1 MSIDTAPRGETEG
14 SGQAPGSQ
22 GEGAMVEVVAPT
34 GGGPVVALTHR
45 QILLVFSG
53 LMLGMFLAALDQTI
67 VGTALPTIV
76 NSLHGLNHMSWV
88 VTAYLLTSTISTPLY
103 GKLSDQFG
111 RKGIFQ
117 FAIVIFLV
125 GSALA
130 GLSQNMMQL
139 IAFRGI
145 QGLGAGGLMAMAMTI
160 IADVVSPRERGRYQG
175 YFGATFALSSVAGP
189 LLGGVFTDNLSWRWI
204 FYINIPIGITALVVT
219 SVVLKLPFRR
229 QSHRIDF
236 LGAGLMMVGITAALL
251 VTVWGGTQ
259 YAWGSSVIV
268 GLGLLSVVFIAS
280 FIVWEHYAAEPILP
294 PSLFHIGVFRTAS
307 TVSFLLSMVMFGA
320 IIYLPLYLQL
330 VDGVSAMVSG
340 LLMIP
345 LMLGLLATSIVSG
358 QIVTRTGKYKPMP
371 IVGSILVIIGMWL
384 LSHLGLHTSHLTMS
398 FYVIV
403 LGAGMGMTMQIMILA
418 TQNAVPTDSIGTG
431 TAAVTF
437 FRSLGGAFGTS
448 LFGAI
453 FIAGLSHWIPILA
466 PGAAAAGVHVH
477 GSFSMSPSEL
487 HALPP
492 HMQYG
497 ILDSFVRSLHTV
509 FLVGVPIALVMLVV
523 SLFLKQLP
531 LRSKSGLERPS
542 EDLAMSMG
550 EVGSSDAEIDEGV
563 LDGSM
568 AAGTVPDDGVF
579 GHGLS
584 IG

>member
-1 MSIDTAPRGETEG
+1 MTIDTVPLGDAG
-14 SGQAPGSQ
+14 SAKGPVPVEIA
-22 GEGAMVEVVAPT
+22 GAEAAVSDS
-34 GGGPVVALTHR
+34 GGPVVALTHR
-45 QILLVFSG
+45 QIMIIFSG

-103 GKLSDQFG
+103 GKLSDQLG

-117 FAIVIFLV
+117 FAIVIFLI

-130 GLSQNMMQL
+130 GLSQNMTQL

-189 LLGGVFTDNLSWRWI
+189 LLGGIFTEQLSWRWI
-204 FYINIPIGITALVVT
+204 FYINLPIGIVALVVT
-219 SVVLKLPFRR
+219 SAVLKLPFRR

-236 LGAGLMMVGITAALL
+236 VGAGLMTVGVTAALL

-259 YAWGSSVIV
+259 YPWGSSLII
-268 GLGLLSVVFIAS
+268 GIGLLSAVFIGA

-294 PSLFHIGVFRTAS
+294 PSLFRIGVFRTSS

-330 VDGVSAMVSG
+330 VDGVSPTVSG
-340 LLMIP
+340 LLMVP
-345 LMLGLLATSIVSG
+345 LMLGLLVSSIVSG
-358 QIVTRTGKYKPMP
+358 QIVTRTGVYKPMP
-371 IVGSILVIIGMWL
+371 VVGSGMVIIGMWL
-384 LSHLGLHTSHLTMS
+384 LSNLGLHTSHLTMS
-398 FYVIV
+398 LYVIV

-418 TQNAVPTDSIGTG
+418 TQNAVPPDSIGTG

-437 FRSLGGAFGTS
+437 FRSLGGAFGSS

-453 FIAGLSHWIPILA
+453 FIAGLSHWIPVLV
-466 PGAAAAGVHVH
+466 PGAAAAGIHVR
-477 GSFSMSPSEL
+477 GNFAMSPAEL
-487 HALPP
+487 HSLPP
-492 HMQYG
+492 QMQHG
-497 ILDSFVRSLHTV
+497 ILDAFVRSLHTV
-509 FLVGVPIALVMLVV
+509 FLVGVPIAVGMFVAA
-523 SLFLKQLP
+523 LFLKQLP
-531 LRSKSGLERPS
+531 LRSSSGLERPS
-542 EDLAMSMG
+542 EDLALSMG
-550 EVGSSDAEIDEGV
+550 EVGSADAELDVAGSDE
-563 LDGSM
+563 
-568 AAGTVPDDGVF
+568 AAH
-579 GHGLS
+579 GHGLPVS
-584 IG
+584 

>member
-1 MSIDTAPRGETEG
+1 MTIDTAPLGDTGSADGQDPVELTTTE
-14 SGQAPGSQ
+14 STSSD
-22 GEGAMVEVVAPT
+22 

-45 QILLVFSG
+45 QIMVVFSG

-103 GKLSDQFG
+103 GKLSDQLG

-117 FAIVIFLV
+117 FAIVIFLI

-130 GLSQNMMQL
+130 GLSQNMTQL

-189 LLGGVFTDNLSWRWI
+189 LLGGIFTEQLSWRWI
-204 FYINIPIGITALVVT
+204 FYINLPIGIVALVVT
-219 SVVLKLPFRR
+219 SAVLKLPFRR

-236 LGAGLMMVGITAALL
+236 LGAGLMMVGVTAALL

-259 YAWGSSVIV
+259 YAWGSSLII
-268 GLGLLSVVFIAS
+268 GIGLLSAVFIGA
-280 FIVWEHYAAEPILP
+280 FIVWEHYAVEPILP
-294 PSLFHIGVFRTAS
+294 PSLFRIGVFRTAS

-330 VDGVSAMVSG
+330 VDGVSPTVSG
-340 LLMIP
+340 LLMVP
-345 LMLGLLATSIVSG
+345 LMLGLLISSIVSG
-358 QIVTRTGKYKPMP
+358 QIVTRPGIYKPMP
-371 IVGSILVIIGMWL
+371 IVGSGMVIIGMWL
-384 LSHLGLHTSHLTMS
+384 LSNLGLHTSHLTMS
-398 FYVIV
+398 LYVIV

-418 TQNAVPTDSIGTG
+418 TQNAVPADSIGTG

-437 FRSLGGAFGTS
+437 FRSLGGAFGSS

-453 FIAGLSHWIPILA
+453 FIAGLSHWIPVLV
-466 PGAAAAGVHVH
+466 PGAAAAGIHVH
-477 GSFSMSPSEL
+477 RNFAMTPAEIHSF
-487 HALPP
+487 PP
-492 HMQYG
+492 HVQYG
-497 ILDSFVRSLHTV
+497 ILDAFVRSLHTV
-509 FLVGVPIALVMLVV
+509 FLVGVPIALGMFVAA
-523 SLFLKQLP
+523 LFLKQLP
-531 LRSKSGLERPS
+531 LRSSSGLERPS

-550 EVGSSDAEIDEGV
+550 EVGSADAELGATE
-563 LDGSM
+563 S
-568 AAGTVPDDGVF
+568 TDDA
-579 GHGLS
+579 HGRGLQVS
-584 IG
+584 

>member
-1 MSIDTAPRGETEG
+1 MTIDTVRPGDTGSTDGRDPIEPEATETTV
-14 SGQAPGSQ
+14 PD
-22 GEGAMVEVVAPT
+22 

-45 QILLVFSG
+45 QIMMVFSG

-103 GKLSDQFG
+103 GKLSDQLG

-117 FAIVIFLV
+117 FAIVVFLI

-130 GLSQNMMQL
+130 GLSQNMTQL

-189 LLGGVFTDNLSWRWI
+189 LLGGIFTEQLSWRWI
-204 FYINIPIGITALVVT
+204 FYINIPIGIVALVVT
-219 SVVLKLPFRR
+219 SAVLKLPFRR

-236 LGAGLMMVGITAALL
+236 LGAGLMTVGVSAALL

-259 YAWGSSVIV
+259 YPWGSSLIIGV
-268 GLGLLSVVFIAS
+268 GLVSAVFIGA
-280 FIVWEHYAAEPILP
+280 FIVWEHFAAEPILP
-294 PSLFHIGVFRTAS
+294 PSLFRIGVFRTAS

-330 VDGVSAMVSG
+330 VDGVSPTVSG
-340 LLMIP
+340 LLMVP
-345 LMLGLLATSIVSG
+345 LMLGLLVSSIVSG
-358 QIVTRTGKYKPMP
+358 QIVTRTGIYKPMP
-371 IVGSILVIIGMWL
+371 IVGSAMVIIGMWL
-384 LSHLGLHTSHLTMS
+384 LSNLGLHTSHLTMS
-398 FYVIV
+398 LYVIV

-418 TQNAVPTDSIGTG
+418 TQNAVPSDSIGTG

-437 FRSLGGAFGTS
+437 FRSLGGAFGSS

-453 FIAGLSHWIPILA
+453 FIAGLSHWIPVLV
-466 PGAAAAGVHVH
+466 PGAAAAGIHVH
-477 GSFSMSPSEL
+477 GNFAMSPAEL
-487 HALPP
+487 HSFPP
-492 HMQYG
+492 HVQYG
-497 ILDSFVRSLHTV
+497 ILDAFVRSLHTV
-509 FLVGVPIALVMLVV
+509 FLVGVPIALGMFVAA
-523 SLFLKQLP
+523 LFLKQMP
-531 LRSKSGLERPS
+531 LRSSSGLERPS

-550 EVGSSDAEIDEGV
+550 EVGAADAESDTA
-563 LDGSM
+563 GS
-568 AAGTVPDDGVF
+568 TDDTRGR
-579 GHGLS
+579 GLPVA
-584 IG
+584 

>member
-1 MSIDTAPRGETEG
+1 MSIDAAPRGD
-14 SGQAPGSQ
+14 
-22 GEGAMVEVVAPT
+22 T
-34 GGGPVVALTHR
+34 GGHDGADGDATGGVTHTGTPGLESDGSVVALTHR

-117 FAIVIFLV
+117 FAIVVFLV
-125 GSALA
+125 GSVLA
-130 GLSQNMMQL
+130 GLSQNMLEL

-175 YFGATFALSSVAGP
+175 YFGATFAVAAIAGP
-189 LLGGVFTDNLSWRWI
+189 LLGGVFTSYLSWRWI
-204 FYINIPIGITALVVT
+204 FYINVPIGIVALVVT
-219 SVVLKLPFRR
+219 SAVLKLPFRR

-236 LGAGLMMVGITAALL
+236 LGAGLMMVGVTAALF

-259 YAWGSSVIV
+259 YPWSSPQIV
-268 GLGLLSVVFIAS
+268 ALVLVSAVFLAA
-280 FIVWEHYAAEPILP
+280 FVVWEHYAAEPILP
-294 PSLFHIGVFRTAS
+294 PSLFRIGVFRTAS

-330 VDGVSAMVSG
+330 VDGVSIMVSG
-340 LLMIP
+340 LLMVP
-345 LMLGLLATSIVSG
+345 LMLGLLASSIVSG
-358 QIVTRTGKYKPMP
+358 QIVTRTGKYKAMP
-371 IVGSILVIIGMWL
+371 IIGSVMVVIGMWL

-398 FYVIV
+398 LYVIV

-418 TQNAVPTDSIGTG
+418 TQNAVPADSIGTG

-448 LFGAI
+448 LFGAV
-453 FIAGLSHWIPILA
+453 FIAGLSHWIPRLV
-466 PGAAAAGVHVH
+466 PGAVASGIHVN
-477 GSFSMSPSEL
+477 GSFSMSPADL
-487 HALPP
+487 HAFPP
-492 HMQYG
+492 RVQHG

-509 FLVGVPIALVMLVV
+509 FLVGVPIAVVMCVTT
-523 SLFLKQLP
+523 LFLKQLP
-531 LRSKSGLERPS
+531 LRSASGLQRPS

-550 EVGSSDAEIDEGV
+550 EVGSADAELDEGV
-563 LDGSM
+563 LGRGASR
-568 AAGTVPDDGVF
+568 G
-579 GHGLS
+579 
-584 IG
+584 

>member
-1 MSIDTAPRGETEG
+1 MTIETAPRGGVGDSVEPATAASVIG
-14 SGQAPGSQ
+14 SADPAGGDGGHPG
-22 GEGAMVEVVAPT
+22 VAF
-34 GGGPVVALTHR
+34 THR
-45 QILLVFSG
+45 QIMIIFSG

-117 FAIVIFLV
+117 FAIVVFLI

-130 GLSQNMMQL
+130 GLSQNMAQL

-145 QGLGAGGLMAMAMTI
+145 QGVGAGGLMAMAMTI
-160 IADVVSPRERGRYQG
+160 IADVVAPRERGRYQG
-175 YFGATFALSSVAGP
+175 YFGAVFALSSIAGP
-189 LLGGVFTDNLSWRWI
+189 LLGGIFTEHLSWRWI
-204 FYINIPIGITALVVT
+204 FYINLPIGILALVVT

-229 QSHRIDF
+229 ESHRIDF
-236 LGAGLMMVGITAALL
+236 LGAGLMMVGVTAALL

-259 YAWGSSVIV
+259 YAWSSSIILTM
-268 GLGLLSVVFIAS
+268 GLVSALFIGA

-294 PSLFHIGVFRTAS
+294 PSLFRIGIFRTAS
-307 TVSFLLSMVMFGA
+307 TVSFLLSMVMFGS

-330 VDGVSAMVSG
+330 VDGVSPTMSG
-340 LLMIP
+340 LLMVP
-345 LMLGLLATSIVSG
+345 LMLGLLASSIASG
-358 QIVTRTGKYKPMP
+358 QIVTRTGVYKPMP
-371 IVGSILVIIGMWL
+371 VIGSTLVIIGMWL

-398 FYVIV
+398 LYVIV
-403 LGAGMGMTMQIMILA
+403 LGAGMGMTMQIMVLA
-418 TQNAVPTDSIGTG
+418 TQNALPSDSIGTG

-453 FIAGLSHWIPILA
+453 FIAGLSHWIPVLV
-466 PGAAAAGVHVH
+466 PGSAAAGIHVQ
-477 GSFSMSPSEL
+477 GNFAMSPADL
-487 HALPP
+487 HAFPP
-492 HMQYG
+492 PMQHG

-509 FLVGVPIALVMLVV
+509 FLVGVPIAVAMLVAT
-523 SLFLKQLP
+523 LFLKQLP
-531 LRSKSGLERPS
+531 LRSSSGLERPS

-550 EVGSSDAEIDEGV
+550 EVGSADAALGTSGG
-563 LDGSM
+563 DGPIGET
-568 AAGTVPDDGVF
+568 AAIEP
-579 GHGLS
+579 GLS

>member
-1 MSIDTAPRGETEG
+1 MSIDASTHRDAGSTGDLDRADTPLPGEFLPPGVGADG
-14 SGQAPGSQ
+14 S
-22 GEGAMVEVVAPT
+22 
-34 GGGPVVALTHR
+34 VVALTHR

-117 FAIVIFLV
+117 FAIVVFLV

-130 GLSQNMMQL
+130 GLSQNMFEL

-175 YFGATFALSSVAGP
+175 YFGATFALSSIAGP
-189 LLGGVFTDNLSWRWI
+189 LLGGVFTSYLSWRWI
-204 FYINIPIGITALVVT
+204 FYINIPIGIVALVVT
-219 SVVLKLPFRR
+219 SAVLKLPFRR

-236 LGAGLMMVGITAALL
+236 LGAGLMMVGVTAALL

-259 YAWGSSVIV
+259 YAWSSPVIIGM
-268 GLGLLSVVFIAS
+268 GLTSVAFIGT
-280 FIVWEHYAAEPILP
+280 FIVWEHYASEPILP
-294 PSLFHIGVFRTAS
+294 PSLFRIGVFRTAS

-330 VDGVSAMVSG
+330 VDGVSIMVSG
-340 LLMIP
+340 LLMVP
-345 LMLGLLATSIVSG
+345 LMLGLLASSIVSG
-358 QIVTRTGKYKPMP
+358 QIVSRTGKYKAMP

-384 LSHLGLHTSHLTMS
+384 LSNLGLHTPHLTMS
-398 FYVIV
+398 LYVIV

-448 LFGAI
+448 LFGAV
-453 FIAGLSHWIPILA
+453 FIAGLAHWIPRLV
-466 PGAAAAGVHVH
+466 PGAAATHIHVN
-477 GSFSMSPSEL
+477 GSFSMSPAEL
-487 HALPP
+487 HAFPP
-492 HMQYG
+492 EVQHG

-509 FLVGVPIALVMLVV
+509 FLVGVPIAVVMFVGT
-523 SLFLKQLP
+523 LFLKQLP
-531 LRSKSGLERPS
+531 LRSASGLQRPS

-550 EVGSSDAEIDEGV
+550 EVGSADAEIDEGV
-563 LDGSM
+563 LGGS
-568 AAGTVPDDGVF
+568 VPLG
-579 GHGLS
+579 
-584 IG
+584 

>member
-1 MSIDTAPRGETEG
+1 MTIDTARQGDTGSAEGKDPIEPATTE
-14 SGQAPGSQ
+14 SSDSP
-22 GEGAMVEVVAPT
+22 
-34 GGGPVVALTHR
+34 GGGPVVSLTHR
-45 QILLVFSG
+45 QIMIVFSG

-103 GKLSDQFG
+103 GKLSDQLG

-117 FAIVIFLV
+117 FAIVVFLI

-130 GLSQNMMQL
+130 GLSQNMTQL

-189 LLGGVFTDNLSWRWI
+189 LLGGIFTEQLSWRWI
-204 FYINIPIGITALVVT
+204 FYINIPIGIVALVVT
-219 SVVLKLPFRR
+219 SAVLKLPFRR

-236 LGAGLMMVGITAALL
+236 LGAGLMTVGVTAALL

-259 YAWGSSVIV
+259 YAWGSSIIIGV
-268 GLGLLSVVFIAS
+268 GLVSAVFIGA

-294 PSLFHIGVFRTAS
+294 PSLFRIGVFRTAS

-330 VDGVSAMVSG
+330 VDGVSPTVSG
-340 LLMIP
+340 LLMVP
-345 LMLGLLATSIVSG
+345 LMLGLLVSSIVSG
-358 QIVTRTGKYKPMP
+358 QIVTRTGIYKPMP
-371 IVGSILVIIGMWL
+371 IVGSVMVIIGMWL
-384 LSHLGLHTSHLTMS
+384 LSNLGLHTSHLTMS
-398 FYVIV
+398 LYVIV

-418 TQNAVPTDSIGTG
+418 TQNAVPSDSIGTG

-437 FRSLGGAFGTS
+437 FRSLGGAFGSS

-453 FIAGLSHWIPILA
+453 FIAGLSHWIPVLV
-466 PGAAAAGVHVH
+466 PGAAAAGIHVH
-477 GSFSMSPSEL
+477 GNFAMSPAEL
-487 HALPP
+487 HSFPP
-492 HMQYG
+492 HVQYG
-497 ILDSFVRSLHTV
+497 ILDAFVRSLHTV
-509 FLVGVPIALVMLVV
+509 FLVGVPIASGMFVAA
-523 SLFLKQLP
+523 LFLKQMP
-531 LRSKSGLERPS
+531 LRSSSGLERPS

-550 EVGSSDAEIDEGV
+550 EVGAADAESD
-563 LDGSM
+563 
-568 AAGTVPDDGVF
+568 TVGFTDDTRDRGQPVA
-579 GHGLS
+579 
-584 IG
+584 

>member
-1 MSIDTAPRGETEG
+1 MTIDTVPLGDAG
-14 SGQAPGSQ
+14 SAKGPVPVEIA
-22 GEGAMVEVVAPT
+22 GAEAAVSDS
-34 GGGPVVALTHR
+34 GGPVVALTHR
-45 QILLVFSG
+45 QIMIVFSG

-103 GKLSDQFG
+103 GKLSDQLG

-117 FAIVIFLV
+117 FAIVIFLI

-130 GLSQNMMQL
+130 GLSQNMTQL

-189 LLGGVFTDNLSWRWI
+189 LLGGIFTEQLSWRWI
-204 FYINIPIGITALVVT
+204 FYINLPIGIVALVVT
-219 SVVLKLPFRR
+219 SAVLKLPFRR

-236 LGAGLMMVGITAALL
+236 VGAGLMTVGVTAALL

-259 YAWGSSVIV
+259 YPWGSSLII
-268 GLGLLSVVFIAS
+268 GIGLLSAVFIGA

-294 PSLFHIGVFRTAS
+294 PSLFRIGVFRTSS

-330 VDGVSAMVSG
+330 VDGVSPTVSG
-340 LLMIP
+340 LLMVP
-345 LMLGLLATSIVSG
+345 LMLGLLVSSIVSG
-358 QIVTRTGKYKPMP
+358 QIVTRTGIYKPMP
-371 IVGSILVIIGMWL
+371 VVGSGMVIIGMWL
-384 LSHLGLHTSHLTMS
+384 LSNLGLHTSHLTMS
-398 FYVIV
+398 LYVIV

-418 TQNAVPTDSIGTG
+418 TQNAVPPDSIGTG

-437 FRSLGGAFGTS
+437 FRSLGGAFGSS

-453 FIAGLSHWIPILA
+453 FIAGLSHWIPVLV
-466 PGAAAAGVHVH
+466 PGAAAAGIHVR
-477 GSFSMSPSEL
+477 GNFAMSPAEL
-487 HALPP
+487 HSLPP
-492 HMQYG
+492 QMQHG
-497 ILDSFVRSLHTV
+497 ILDAFVRSLHTV
-509 FLVGVPIALVMLVV
+509 FLVGVPIAVGMFVAA
-523 SLFLKQLP
+523 LFLKQLP
-531 LRSKSGLERPS
+531 LRSSSGLERPS
-542 EDLAMSMG
+542 EDLALSMG
-550 EVGSSDAEIDEGV
+550 EVGSADAELDVAGSDE
-563 LDGSM
+563 
-568 AAGTVPDDGVF
+568 AAH
-579 GHGLS
+579 GHGLPVS
-584 IG
+584 

>member
-1 MSIDTAPRGETEG
+1 MSIDAAPRGDAGGQDGAAATG
-14 SGQAPGSQ
+14 SVPAAMPGVGSD
-22 GEGAMVEVVAPT
+22 GT
-34 GGGPVVALTHR
+34 VVALTHR

-117 FAIVIFLV
+117 FAIVVFLV

-130 GLSQNMMQL
+130 GLSQNMFEL

-175 YFGATFALSSVAGP
+175 YFGATFALSSIAGP
-189 LLGGVFTDNLSWRWI
+189 LLGGVFTSYLSWRWI
-204 FYINIPIGITALVVT
+204 FYINIPIGIVALIVT
-219 SVVLKLPFRR
+219 SAVLKLPFRR

-236 LGAGLMMVGITAALL
+236 LGAGLMMVGVTAALF

-259 YAWGSSVIV
+259 YPWASPPII
-268 GLGLLSVVFIAS
+268 GLGLVSAVFIGA
-280 FIVWEHYAAEPILP
+280 FVVWEHYAAEPILP
-294 PSLFHIGVFRTAS
+294 PALFRIGVFRTAS

-330 VDGVSAMVSG
+330 VDGVSIMVSG
-340 LLMIP
+340 LLMVP
-345 LMLGLLATSIVSG
+345 LMLGLLASSIVSG
-358 QIVTRTGKYKPMP
+358 QIVSRTGVYKPMP
-371 IVGSILVIIGMWL
+371 IIGSFIGMWL
-384 LSHLGLHTSHLTMS
+384 LSHLGLHTGHLTMS
-398 FYVIV
+398 LYVVV

-418 TQNAVPTDSIGTG
+418 TQNAVPADSIGTG

-448 LFGAI
+448 LFGAV
-453 FIAGLSHWIPILA
+453 FVAGLTHWIPLLV
-466 PGAAAAGVHVH
+466 PGAAAAGIHVN
-477 GSFSMSPSEL
+477 GNFSMSPAEL
-487 HALPP
+487 HAFPP
-492 HMQYG
+492 PVQHG

-509 FLVGVPIALVMLVV
+509 FLVGVPIAAVTCVAT
-523 SLFLKQLP
+523 LFLKQLP
-531 LRSKSGLERPS
+531 LRSASGLQRPS

-550 EVGSSDAEIDEGV
+550 EVGSADAEIDEGV
-563 LDGSM
+563 LG
-568 AAGTVPDDGVF
+568 GGVS
-579 GHGLS
+579 HS
-584 IG
+584 

>member
-1 MSIDTAPRGETEG
+1 MTIDTVPLGDAG
-14 SGQAPGSQ
+14 SAKGPVPVEIA
-22 GEGAMVEVVAPT
+22 GAEAAVSDS
-34 GGGPVVALTHR
+34 GGPVVALTHR
-45 QILLVFSG
+45 QIMIVFSG

-103 GKLSDQFG
+103 GKLSDQLG

-117 FAIVIFLV
+117 FAIVIFLI

-130 GLSQNMMQL
+130 GLSQNMTQL

-189 LLGGVFTDNLSWRWI
+189 LLGGIFTEQLSWRWI
-204 FYINIPIGITALVVT
+204 FYINLPIGIVALVVT
-219 SVVLKLPFRR
+219 SAVLKLPFRR

-236 LGAGLMMVGITAALL
+236 VGAGLMTVGVTAALL

-259 YAWGSSVIV
+259 YPWGSSLII
-268 GLGLLSVVFIAS
+268 GIGLLSAVFIGA

-294 PSLFHIGVFRTAS
+294 PSLFRIGVFRTSS

-330 VDGVSAMVSG
+330 VDGVSPTVSG
-340 LLMIP
+340 LLMVP
-345 LMLGLLATSIVSG
+345 LMLVSSIVSG
-358 QIVTRTGKYKPMP
+358 QIVTRTGIYKPMP
-371 IVGSILVIIGMWL
+371 VVGSGMVIIGMWL
-384 LSHLGLHTSHLTMS
+384 LSNLGLHTSHLTMS
-398 FYVIV
+398 LYVIV

-418 TQNAVPTDSIGTG
+418 TQNAVPSDSIGTG

-437 FRSLGGAFGTS
+437 FRSLGGAFGSS

-453 FIAGLSHWIPILA
+453 FIAGLSHWIPVLV
-466 PGAAAAGVHVH
+466 PGAAAAGIHVR
-477 GSFSMSPSEL
+477 GNFAMSPAEL
-487 HALPP
+487 HSLPP
-492 HMQYG
+492 QMQHG
-497 ILDSFVRSLHTV
+497 ILDAFVRSLHTV
-509 FLVGVPIALVMLVV
+509 FLVGVPIAVGMFVAA
-523 SLFLKQLP
+523 LFLKQLP
-531 LRSKSGLERPS
+531 LRSSSGLERPS
-542 EDLAMSMG
+542 EDLALSMG
-550 EVGSSDAEIDEGV
+550 EVGSADAELDVAGSDE
-563 LDGSM
+563 
-568 AAGTVPDDGVF
+568 AAH
-579 GHGLS
+579 GHGLPVS
-584 IG
+584 

>member
-1 MSIDTAPRGETEG
+1 MSLDAAPRGAADGGDDGAGATP
-14 SGQAPGSQ
+14 APDRSMPGV
-22 GEGAMVEVVAPT
+22 GADGT
-34 GGGPVVALTHR
+34 VVALTHR

-117 FAIVIFLV
+117 FAIVVFLV

-130 GLSQNMMQL
+130 GLSQNMFEL

-175 YFGATFALSSVAGP
+175 YFGATFALSSIAGP
-189 LLGGVFTDNLSWRWI
+189 LLGGVFTTYLSWRWI
-204 FYINIPIGITALVVT
+204 FYINLPIGILALVVT
-219 SVVLKLPFRR
+219 SAVLKLPFRR

-236 LGAGLMMVGITAALL
+236 LGAGLMMVGVTAALL

-259 YAWGSSVIV
+259 YRWGSPVIV
-268 GLGLLSVVFIAS
+268 VLALTSAAFIGT
-280 FIVWEHYAAEPILP
+280 FVVWEHYAAEPILP
-294 PSLFHIGVFRTAS
+294 PSLFRIGVFRTAS

-330 VDGVSAMVSG
+330 VDGVSIVVSG
-340 LLMIP
+340 LLMVP
-345 LMLGLLATSIVSG
+345 LMLGLLTSSIVSG
-358 QIVTRTGKYKPMP
+358 QIVTRTGRYKPMP
-371 IVGSILVIIGMWL
+371 IIGSVLVIVGMVL
-384 LSHLGLHTSHLTMS
+384 LSRLGLHTPHLTMS
-398 FYVIV
+398 LYVIV
-403 LGAGMGMTMQIMILA
+403 LGAGMGMTMQIMVLA

-448 LFGAI
+448 LFGAV
-453 FIAGLSHWIPILA
+453 FIAGLTHWIPRLV
-466 PGAAAAGVHVH
+466 PGAAAAGIHVN
-477 GSFSMSPSEL
+477 GSFSMSPAEL
-487 HALPP
+487 HAFPP
-492 HMQYG
+492 PVQHG

-509 FLVGVPIALVMLVV
+509 FLVGVPVAVAMLVAT
-523 SLFLKQLP
+523 LLLYE
-531 LRSKSGLERPS
+531 LR
-542 EDLAMSMG
+542 
-550 EVGSSDAEIDEGV
+550 VGY
-563 LDGSM
+563 
-568 AAGTVPDDGVF
+568 
-579 GHGLS
+579 
-584 IG
+584 

>member
-1 MSIDTAPRGETEG
+1 MSIDASTHKDAGSTGDLDRADTPLPGEFLPPGVGADG
-14 SGQAPGSQ
+14 S
-22 GEGAMVEVVAPT
+22 
-34 GGGPVVALTHR
+34 VVALTHR

-117 FAIVIFLV
+117 FAIVVFLV

-130 GLSQNMMQL
+130 GLSQNMFEL

-175 YFGATFALSSVAGP
+175 YFGATFALSSIAGP
-189 LLGGVFTDNLSWRWI
+189 LLGGVFTSYLSWRWI
-204 FYINIPIGITALVVT
+204 FYINIPIGIVALVVT
-219 SVVLKLPFRR
+219 SAVLKLPFRR

-236 LGAGLMMVGITAALL
+236 LGAGLMMVGVTAALL

-259 YAWGSSVIV
+259 YAWSSPVIIGM
-268 GLGLLSVVFIAS
+268 GLTSVAFIGT
-280 FIVWEHYAAEPILP
+280 FIVWEHYASEPILP
-294 PSLFHIGVFRTAS
+294 PSLFRIGVFRTAS

-330 VDGVSAMVSG
+330 VDGVSIMVSG
-340 LLMIP
+340 LLMVP
-345 LMLGLLATSIVSG
+345 LMLGLLASSIVSG
-358 QIVTRTGKYKPMP
+358 QIVSRTGKYKAMP

-384 LSHLGLHTSHLTMS
+384 LSNLGLHTPHLTMS
-398 FYVIV
+398 LYVIV
-403 LGAGMGMTMQIMILA
+403 LGSGMGMTMQIMILA

-448 LFGAI
+448 LFGAV
-453 FIAGLSHWIPILA
+453 FIAGLAHWIPRLV
-466 PGAAAAGVHVH
+466 PGAAATHIHVN
-477 GSFSMSPSEL
+477 GSFSMSPAEL
-487 HALPP
+487 HAFPP
-492 HMQYG
+492 EVQHG

-509 FLVGVPIALVMLVV
+509 FLVGVPIAVVMFVGT
-523 SLFLKQLP
+523 LFLKQLP
-531 LRSKSGLERPS
+531 LRSASGLQRPS

-550 EVGSSDAEIDEGV
+550 EVGSADAEIDEGV
-563 LDGSM
+563 LGGS
-568 AAGTVPDDGVF
+568 VPLG
-579 GHGLS
+579 
-584 IG
+584 